1 MTLWGAVIV
10 AALIAFALKLAGFL
24 VPESVLSHPRARR
37 VTAAIPVAMLAA
49 LVATQTLGGPDG
61 TLVVDA
67 RVAAVGVAVVA
78 LLLRAP
84 FIVVV
89 VLGAVTAAAFA
100 PSVGADTRPAPD
112 RSSRREDA
120 GGPPV
125 VRRSGRSS
133 GRCSPRTSTCRT
145 CSPRDSCRTCR
156 ASRGWC

>member
-1 MTLWGAVIV
+1 MTLWGAVVV

-67 RVAAVGVAVVA
+67 RVAAVGIAVVA

-89 VLGAVTAAAFA
+89 VLGAVTAAAL
-100 PSVGADTRPAPD
+100 
-112 RSSRREDA
+112 
-120 GGPPV
+120 
-125 VRRSGRSS
+125 
-133 GRCSPRTSTCRT
+133 
-145 CSPRDSCRTCR
+145 R
-156 ASRGWC
+156 ALGWG